1 MMYLMEHL
9 VQKSM
14 FQMKIEIE
22 TNPQGKLMIQMLLMT
37 MIYLQFRMM
46 FQRLKVD
53 LLSKR
58 LIFKNNKSKRE
69 KKRKNKSA
77 NLLKMPQ
84 TMLKKAKMRKQ
95 FNWLEITWTLRNSI
109 RFKDLIYLQWMTD
122 ISLKK
127 RFLLQYSQVPDFLV
141 FQRLIC

>member
-95 FNWLEITWTLRNSI
+95 FN
-109 RFKDLIYLQWMTD
+109 
-122 ISLKK
+122 
-127 RFLLQYSQVPDFLV
+127 
-141 FQRLIC
+141 